1 MVEFD
6 RTGRR
11 PLGGRI
17 LRYHGAL
24 SCLGHIVL
32 FAVAFFCAFA
42 LYYNF
47 GRFDRWFKP
56 FYITL
61 LPMVVVIKTIVF
73 ARMKL
78 FRGTWRYVGMRDLWA
93 MTMATN
99 FSTFFFVICFFAL
112 AHLRPDFFNSRPQFP
127 QSVFLLDWGATIG
140 VLSAA
145 RVVVR
150 LYYEEIRQVA
160 STGQR
165 MCLILGAGDTG
176 EALLRE
182 ILRMRQE
189 RYHVVGFL
197 DDDPAKQGTHI
208 HGVPVLGKIAETKQ
222 MCETH
227 QVEELLL
234 AMPGASQKT
243 MRRIV
248 EQCEG
253 MNVRFRTIPAMEAV
267 IAGKVTVSQIR
278 DVSIKDLLG
287 REQVKLDQDQ
297 ISDYIRDEVV
307 LVTGAGGSIGS
318 ELCRQISRYKP
329 RKMVLVEQAENNLFE
344 IDRDLQRNFPEVSRA
359 TYVADICDAPRV
371 DHILMAE
378 NPTLLFHAA
387 AHKHVPM
394 MEINVGEAVKNNILG
409 TKTIANAAKKH
420 SVRRFVMISTDKA
433 VNPTSVM
440 GCTKRVAEMYIQ
452 QLSQNGITQFM
463 TVRFGNVLGSSG
475 SVVPIFAKQ
484 IAAGGPVTVT
494 DPRMTRYFMT
504 IPEASQLVLQAGV
517 MGKDGDIFVLDM
529 GEPVKIV
536 DLARE
541 MITLSGLRP
550 GEDIEI
556 EFSGIR
562 PGEKLYE
569 ELSVTGENMGP
580 TTHEK
585 IYVWRN
591 KKEDWDRLCLA
602 TEELIAQ
609 ADDLDPDQLRHRLS
623 DIVPE
628 GSLGGASTPTC
639 QTPTASAAETPSEAS
654 SSSRK
659 PDHPTLPYGESPA
672 V

>member
-1 MVEFD
+1 MAEFD
-6 RTGRR
+6 RTDRR
-11 PLGGRI
+11 RLGGRI

-61 LPMVVVIKTIVF
+61 LPLVVVIKTIAF

-99 FSTFFFVICFFAL
+99 VSTFFFVVCFFAL
-112 AHLRPDFFNSRPQFP
+112 AYLRPDFFNSRPQFP

-145 RVVVR
+145 RIVVR

-165 MCLILGAGDTG
+165 ICLILGAGDTG

-208 HGVPVLGKIAETKQ
+208 HGVPVLGKIAETKS

-227 QVEELLL
+227 QAEELLL

-243 MRRIV
+243 LRRIV

-253 MNVRFRTIPAMEAV
+253 MNVLFRTIPAMEAV

-287 REQVKLDQDQ
+287 REQVKLDQAR

-344 IDRDLQRNFPEVSRA
+344 IDRDLQRSFPKVSRA

-378 NPTLLFHAA
+378 KPALLFHAA

-394 MEINVGEAVKNNILG
+394 MESNVGEAVKNNILG

-420 SVRRFVMISTDKA
+420 KVRRFVMISTDKA

-452 QLSQNGITQFM
+452 QLRQDGVTQFM

-475 SVVPIFAKQ
+475 SVVPIFARQ

-556 EFSGIR
+556 QFTGIR

-591 KKEDWDRLCLA
+591 KKEDWVRLCRA
-602 TEELIAQ
+602 TDELITL
-609 ADDLDPDQLRHRLS
+609 ADDLDPDQLRHRLT

-628 GSLGGASTPTC
+628 GSLGGTSTPTC
-639 QTPTASAAETPSEAS
+639 QADTASAKTSSDEPSP
-654 SSSRK
+654 SRK
-659 PDHPTLPYGESPA
+659 ADHPTLPYGESPA

>member
-1 MVEFD
+1 MVESD

-11 PLGGRI
+11 QISSRI

-24 SCLGHIVL
+24 SCLGHVVL
-32 FAVAFFCAFA
+32 FAVAFFCAFG

-47 GRFDRWFKP
+47 SRFERWFEP

-61 LPMVVVIKTIVF
+61 GPLVVLIKTIVF

-93 MTMATN
+93 MTMATHV
-99 FSTFFFVICFFAL
+99 STFLFVVCYFTL
-112 AHLRPDFFNSRPQFP
+112 AQLRPDFFNSRPQFP

-160 STGQR
+160 SKGQR
-165 MCLILGAGDTG
+165 ICLILGAGDTG

-189 RYHVVGFL
+189 RHQVVGFL

-208 HGVPVLGKIAETKQ
+208 HGVPVLGKIAETKA

-243 MRRIV
+243 LRRIV

-253 MNVRFRTIPAMEAV
+253 MNVLFRTIPAMEAV

-278 DVSIKDLLG
+278 DVSIKDVLG
-287 REQVKLDQDQ
+287 REQVKLDQAQ
-297 ISDYIRDEVV
+297 ISEFIHDEVV

-344 IDRDLQRNFPEVSRA
+344 IDRDLQREFPDVPRA

-371 DHILMAE
+371 DHILITEKPA
-378 NPTLLFHAA
+378 LLFHAA

-394 MEINVGEAVKNNILG
+394 MEINVGEAIKNNVLG
-409 TKTIANAAKKH
+409 TKTIASAAKKH
-420 SVRRFVMISTDKA
+420 KVRRFVMISTDKA

-452 QLSQNGITQFM
+452 QLRQDGITQFM

-475 SVVPIFAKQ
+475 SVVPIFAAQ

-494 DPRMTRYFMT
+494 DPQMTRYFMT

-556 EFSGIR
+556 QFTGIR

-569 ELSVTGENMGP
+569 ELSVTGENIGP

-591 KKEDWDRLCLA
+591 KKEDWDPFCRA
-602 TEELIAQ
+602 MDELIAH
-609 ADDLDPDQLRHRLS
+609 ADDLDPDQLRSRLT

-628 GSLGGASTPTC
+628 GSLGSTSTPVCRT
-639 QTPTASAAETPSEAS
+639 QAALAEIPSDQPS
-654 SSSRK
+654 SSHR
-659 PDHPTLPYGESPA
+659 PNHPTLPYGESPA